1 MTAMLLLLSM
11 VLVKLQHQYKHF
23 LSDFKIWNQKT
34 TCKRMVGFPEN
45 IGKRLSDRNGSF
57 QWELYTILTNKAA
70 KGKKGT
76 IVAMIAGTK
85 AQTVIAIIKKY
96 HLNYEIQFLR

>member
-23 LSDFKIWNQKT
+23 LSDFKIWNQKPHAKEWLFSRKHWKT
-34 TCKRMVGFPEN
+34 FIRQ
-45 IGKRLSDRNGSF
+45 KRLFPMGT
-57 QWELYTILTNKAA
+57 LYYFDQQSS

-85 AQTVIAIIKKY
+85 AQIVIAIIEKY
-96 HLNYEIQFLR
+96 RLNYEIQFLR